1 MIQLKINK
9 CSDPDYVGEIKIYK
23 NLIYIGS
30 NLSSDIYLP
39 DKDIKT
45 NHLFIEIVEGKL
57 LAHAHQSVDF
67 FWVNGKRSKNLKF
80 LNIGDKIQIGASEIQ
95 IVLFAHHEFIDKRNA
110 LNASTDIL
118 ISSKQEYLPL
128 VQKIQ
133 SKI

>member
-9 CSDPDYVGEIKIYK
+9 CPIEDYIGEIIIHK

-39 DKDIKT
+39 DKDLKT
-45 NHLFIEIVEGKL
+45 NHLFIEIAEGKMI
-57 LAHAHQSVDF
+57 AHSNPNVDF

-80 LNIGDKIQIGASEIQ
+80 INMGDKIQIGESEVE
-95 IVLFAHHEFIDKRNA
+95 IVLYALSESIDKRSA
-110 LNASTDIL
+110 LNEATDTL

-133 SKI
+133 AKL